1 MNSDLKHEALSWKQL
16 AELVGKLKFTGV
28 KLHQVPVS
36 DFSFR
41 VTVNLERSK
50 LMS

>member
-1 MNSDLKHEALSWKQL
+1 MCEQL
-16 AELVGKLKFTGV
+16 AEVVGKLKFTGV

-41 VTVNLERSK
+41 VTVNLERSI
-50 LMS
+50 LIS